1 MSQDLEYI
9 KGVLENCEEV
19 DDPFELKKGDIVK
32 YITLVKGS
40 EFFYDG
46 GEYIRMLD
54 NTVCIKSGNKN
65 ENVTITFF
73 SKEGKKLYNTRFFVL
88 KNECITK
95 KEKNE
100 YEKIIK
106 NQQKIIE
113 VLTKENKILEKKLR
127 DHGL

>member
-1 MSQDLEYI
+1 
-9 KGVLENCEEV
+9 
-19 DDPFELKKGDIVK
+19 
-32 YITLVKGS
+32 
-40 EFFYDG
+40 
-46 GEYIRMLD
+46 MLD

-100 YEKIIK
+100 YEKNHKKSTK
-106 NQQKIIE
+106 N
-113 VLTKENKILEKKLR
+113 N
-127 DHGL
+127 